1 MKRFHVP
8 LHVDDLATSVGFY
21 SKLIS
26 AEPARSEA
34 D

>member
-8 LHVDDLATSVGFY
+8 LHVDDFATSVGFY
-21 SKLIS
+21 SKLFS
-26 AEPARSEA
+26 AGPAGSEA